1 MARFVRPILLYGQN
15 GPDRKNMAIMQF
27 RDWAAGKI
35 AKMQDGTR
43 SQIFRS
49 DVITAST
56 WRKNFPPRQRQI
68 GGDVGRK
75 CTSRQT
81 TSSVKLSPEDAWL
94 TSPPSH
100 STVIH
105 HKRASRYVVLGE
117 ISHSPFTEY
126 IFVEAG
132 TRGQI
137 SFPAVHVLRDGSSGL
152 VRQLGYPLQFCCHI
166 LPPQIF

>member
-1 MARFVRPILLYGQN
+1 
-15 GPDRKNMAIMQF
+15 
-27 RDWAAGKI
+27 
-35 AKMQDGTR
+35 MQDRTR

-56 WRKNFPPRQRQI
+56 WRKFLPPRQRQI

-75 CTSRQT
+75 MRFTSDNFEHQIVAR
-81 TSSVKLSPEDAWL
+81 SCVAYL
-94 TSPPSH
+94 TPFH

-126 IFVEAG
+126 IFIEPG
-132 TRGQI
+132 GGGQI
-137 SFPAVHVLRDGSSGL
+137 PFPAVHILRDIMGGL
-152 VRQLGYPLQFCCHI
+152 VCQLRYKLQFACHEN
-166 LPPQIF
+166 LLFSV